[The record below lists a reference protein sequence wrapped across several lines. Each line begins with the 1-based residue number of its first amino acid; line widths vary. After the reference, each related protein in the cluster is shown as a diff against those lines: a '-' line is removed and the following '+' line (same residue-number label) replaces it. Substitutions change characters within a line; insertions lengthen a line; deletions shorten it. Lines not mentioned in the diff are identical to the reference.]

1 MNTEVPTTLYVD
13 NQSAIKLIKSGQM
26 NRQSKHIDVRYHY
39 ISEKLNENLFQL
51 QYCRSEDQLAD
62 IFTKPL
68 VQAKFEK
75 FSSLLMYKRK
85 WLFYYFV
92 LFLRGSERYND
103 KI

>member
-13 NQSAIKLIKSGQM
+13 NQSAIKPFKSGQM
-26 NRQSKHIDVRYHY
+26 NRQRYVRYHY
-39 ISEKLNENLFQL
+39 ISEKVNENLFQL

-62 IFTKPL
+62 IFTKPS

-85 WLFYYFV
+85 
-92 LFLRGSERYND
+92 
-103 KI
+103 